1 MEREDLTLWKRWTKS
16 SSFQSLVRTRKWRSR
31 FPWSHERYRD
41 DVTGRFPLNRHPS
54 GEAFLI
60 VMRMYVYKATSWISL
75 SIWIEIVVGA
85 GLVDHSDC
93 FPLCV
98 LRSTHGHSLQFA
110 SECLRSL
117 CFSAILSA
125 LLVRPLLLNYPTLDT
140 RMPFSTIHLLLT
152 RPRFFP
158 LWKIFNTRTSRAKWQ
173 PLTASLP
180 SHVYQ
185 PTKQLLRPR
194 FYEFLGNWS
203 IADHGDYST
212 GYYTA
217 SFTNSKPKQPT
228 KLFKWKIYR
237 NRVGGSNFW
246 PAFVTLLVKL

>member
-1 MEREDLTLWKRWTKS
+1 
-16 SSFQSLVRTRKWRSR
+16 
-31 FPWSHERYRD
+31 
-41 DVTGRFPLNRHPS
+41 
-54 GEAFLI
+54 
-60 VMRMYVYKATSWISL
+60 MRMYVYKATSWISL

-140 RMPFSTIHLLLT
+140 RMPFSTIHLLFT

-185 PTKQLLRPR
+185 PTKQLLRRR
-194 FYEFLGNWS
+194 FYEFLGNWP
-203 IADHGDYST
+203 IADHS
-212 GYYTA
+212 GYFNWPLYRVVYKLGTETA
-217 SFTNSKPKQPT
+217 YQTFQMENLSESGRLIKFLT
-228 KLFKWKIYR
+228 Y
-237 NRVGGSNFW
+237 VCY
-246 PAFVTLLVKL
+246 AFG